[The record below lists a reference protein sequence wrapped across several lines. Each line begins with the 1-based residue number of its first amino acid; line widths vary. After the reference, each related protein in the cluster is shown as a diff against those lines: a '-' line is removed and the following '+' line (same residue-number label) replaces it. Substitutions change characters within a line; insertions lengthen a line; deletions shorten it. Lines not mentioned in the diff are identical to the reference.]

1 VRTFQE
7 IIFALEQFWATRG
20 CVIEQPYDVE
30 VGAGTMC
37 PGTFLRVLGPEPWRV
52 AYVQPSR
59 RADDGRYGENPY
71 RFYRHFQYQV
81 ILKPSPDDVQ
91 KTYLDS
97 LRALGFEPKEHDI
110 RFMEDDWESPTL
122 GASGVGWQVWLDGLE
137 ITQFTYF
144 QQAGGI
150 ELSAVS
156 VELTYGL
163 ERITMAIQGVDH
175 FKDIVW
181 GATLAWGGGGVTYGD
196 IYQMAEA
203 EWSRYNY
210 QYADVAMVQQTF
222 EMCEKEAQRL
232 LEMSRPTGKEAEGE
246 KPPVLTQSCIIPAY
260 ELTLKC
266 SNAFNV
272 LDARGALSVRERA
285 TYIGRVRNL
294 ARQVARAYVAQR
306 EALGYPL
313 LKEAIEA

>member
-1 VRTFQE
+1 MTFQE
-7 IIFALEQFWATRG
+7 IISSLEQFWASRG

-37 PGTFLRVLGPEPWRV
+37 PGTFLRVLGPEPWRG

-71 RFYRHFQYQV
+71 RIYRHYQYQV
-81 ILKPSPDDVQ
+81 VLKPSPDDVQ
-91 KTYLDS
+91 AIYLES

-144 QQAGGI
+144 QQSGGL
-150 ELSAVS
+150 ELSPVS

-163 ERITMAIQGVDH
+163 ERITMAVQGVDH

-181 GATLAWGGGGVTYGD
+181 GGDGVTYGHL
-196 IYQMAEA
+196 YQTAEA

-210 QYADVAMVQQTF
+210 EAADVEMVKRTF
-222 EMCEKEAQRL
+222 DMCEAEGQRL
-232 LEMSRPTGKEAEGE
+232 IELSRPTGEEE
-246 KPPVLTQSCIIPAY
+246 DESPPRVLTHSCIIPAY
-260 ELTLKC
+260 EMTLKC
-266 SNAFNV
+266 SHAFNV

-285 TYIGRVRNL
+285 AYIGRVRNL
-294 ARQVARAYVAQR
+294 ARQVARAFVAQR

-313 LKEAIEA
+313 LKEKAKA

>member
-1 VRTFQE
+1 MTFQQV
-7 IIFALEQFWATRG
+7 IFALEQFWAQRG
-20 CVIEQPYDVE
+20 CVIEQPYDLE

-37 PGTFLRVLGPEPWRV
+37 PATFLRVLGPEPWRV
-52 AYVQPSR
+52 GYVQPSR

-71 RFYRHFQYQV
+71 RLYRHFQYQV
-81 ILKPSPDDVQ
+81 ILKPSPDDIQ
-91 KTYLDS
+91 ALYLDS

-150 ELSAVS
+150 ELAPIS

-181 GATLAWGGGGVTYGD
+181 GGDGVTYGD
-196 IYQMAEA
+196 IYQMSEA

-210 QYADVAMVQQTF
+210 QAADVEMVSRTF
-222 EMCEKEAQRL
+222 DMCEREAQRL
-232 LEMSRPTGKEAEGE
+232 LELSRPSKEAGE
-246 KPPVLTQSCIIPAY
+246 DEPPAVVSKSCVVPAY
-260 ELTLKC
+260 EMVLKC

-285 TYIGRVRNL
+285 NYIGRVRNL
-294 ARQVARAYVAQR
+294 ARQVARAYLAQR
-306 EALGYPL
+306 EAVGYPL
-313 LKEAIEA
+313 LKETARS

>member
-1 VRTFQE
+1 VTFQE
-7 IIFALEQFWATRG
+7 VIFALEQFWAHRG
-20 CVIEQPYDVE
+20 CVIEQPYDIE

-37 PGTFLRVLGPEPWRV
+37 PATFLRVLGPEPWRV
-52 AYVQPSR
+52 GYVQPSR
-59 RADDGRYGENPY
+59 RADDGRYGDNPY
-71 RFYRHFQYQV
+71 RLYRHFQYQV
-81 ILKPSPDDVQ
+81 ILKPSPSDVQ
-91 KTYLDS
+91 EQYLDS
-97 LRALGFEPKEHDI
+97 LRALGFDPKEHDI

-144 QQAGGI
+144 QQAGGLD
-150 ELSAVS
+150 LSPVS

-175 FKDIVW
+175 FKDI
-181 GATLAWGGGGVTYGD
+181 LWGGAGVTYGE
-196 IYQMAEA
+196 IWQMAEA

-210 QYADVAMVQQTF
+210 QAADVEKVKQTF
-222 EMCEKEAQRL
+222 DMCEQESQRL
-232 LEMSRPTGKEAEGE
+232 VELSRPSGEESEGE
-246 KPPVLTQSCIIPAY
+246 PPSVLTKSCILPAY
-260 ELTLKC
+260 EMALKC

-285 TYIGRVRNL
+285 AYIGRVRNL

-313 LKEAIEA
+313 LKTPAKV

>member
-1 VRTFQE
+1 MTFQE
-7 IIFALEQFWATRG
+7 VIFALEQFWAHRG

-37 PGTFLRVLGPEPWRV
+37 PATFLRVLGPEPWRV
-52 AYVQPSR
+52 GYVQPSR

-71 RFYRHFQYQV
+71 RLYRHFQYQV
-81 ILKPSPDDVQ
+81 ILKPSPADVQ
-91 KTYLDS
+91 EMYVDS
-97 LRALGFEPKEHDI
+97 LRALGFDPKEHDI

-150 ELSAVS
+150 ELSPIS

-181 GATLAWGGGGVTYGD
+181 GGAGVTYGE

-210 QYADVAMVQQTF
+210 QSADVETVKQTF
-222 EMCEKEAQRL
+222 DMCEREAERL
-232 LEMSRPTGKEAEGE
+232 VGLSRPSDEDPVDGA
-246 KPPVLTQSCIIPAY
+246 PPVLSRSCIIPAY
-260 ELTLKC
+260 EAALKC

-285 TYIGRVRNL
+285 AYIGRVRNL

-313 LKEAIEA
+313 LKEPVEA

>member
-1 VRTFQE
+1 VTLQQ
-7 IIFALEQFWATRG
+7 IIFALEQFWASRG
-20 CVIEQPYDVE
+20 CLIEQPYDVE

-37 PGTFLRVLGPEPWRV
+37 PSTFLRVLGPEPWRV
-52 AYVQPSR
+52 GYVQPSR

-71 RFYRHFQYQV
+71 RMYRHYQYQV

-91 KTYLDS
+91 ALYLDS
-97 LRALGFEPKEHDI
+97 LGALGFEPKEHDI
-110 RFMEDDWESPTL
+110 RFMEDDWEAPTL

-150 ELSAVS
+150 ELSPIA

-163 ERITMAIQGVDH
+163 ERIAMAIQGVEH

-181 GATLAWGGGGVTYGD
+181 GGDGITYGE

-210 QYADVAMVQQTF
+210 EAADIEVVRQTF
-222 EMCEKEAQRL
+222 EMCEREAERL
-232 LEMSRPTGKEAEGE
+232 VQLSRPSAEDADSE
-246 KPPVLTQSCIIPAY
+246 PPPVLAKSCIIPAY
-260 ELTLKC
+260 EMVLKC
-266 SNAFNV
+266 SHAFNV

-285 TYIGRVRNL
+285 TYVGRVRTL
-294 ARQVARAYVAQR
+294 ARQVARAYLAQR
-306 EALGYPL
+306 EALGFPL
-313 LKEAIEA
+313 LKQKVTT

>member
-1 VRTFQE
+1 VTFQD
-7 IIFALEQFWATRG
+7 IIFALQQFWASRD

-37 PGTFLRVLGPEPWRV
+37 PNTFLRVLGPEQWRV

-71 RFYRHFQYQV
+71 RFYRHYQYQV
-81 ILKPSPDDVQ
+81 ILKPSPEDVQ
-91 KTYLDS
+91 GLYLDS
-97 LRALGFEPKEHDI
+97 LTALGFDPQQHDI
-110 RFMEDDWESPTL
+110 RFMEDDWEAPTL

-150 ELSAVS
+150 DLSPVS

-163 ERITMAIQGVDH
+163 ERIAMAIQGVDH

-181 GATLAWGGGGVTYGD
+181 SNAGITYGEV
-196 IYQMAEA
+196 YQMAEA

-210 QYADVAMVQQTF
+210 DSADIEAVKEIF
-222 EMCEKEAQRL
+222 EICEREAQRL
-232 LEMSRPTGKEAEGE
+232 VGLSRPTDEDETDR
-246 KPPVLTQSCIIPAY
+246 PPVLTRSCILPAY
-260 ELTLKC
+260 EMTLKC
-266 SNAFNV
+266 SHSFNL
-272 LDARGALSVRERA
+272 LDSRGALSVRERA

-294 ARQVARAYVAQR
+294 ARQVARAYLAQR
-306 EALGYPL
+306 EALGVPL
-313 LKEAIEA
+313 LREKAEV

>member
-1 VRTFQE
+1 MTFQD
-7 IIFALEQFWATRG
+7 IILALEQFWASRG
-20 CVIEQPYDVE
+20 CVIEQPYDLE

-37 PGTFLRVLGPEPWRV
+37 PATFLRVLGPEPWRV

-71 RFYRHFQYQV
+71 RFYRHYQYQV
-81 ILKPSPDDVQ
+81 ILKPSPEDVQ
-91 KTYLDS
+91 PVYLKS
-97 LRALGFEPKEHDI
+97 LEQLGFKREEHDI

-144 QQAGGI
+144 QTAGGI
-150 ELSAVS
+150 ELSPVS

-163 ERITMAIQGVDH
+163 ERIAMAVQGVDH

-181 GATLAWGGGGVTYGD
+181 SENGVTYGD
-196 IYQMAEA
+196 LYQMAEA

-210 QYADVAMVQQTF
+210 EAADVEMVRRGF
-222 EMCEKEAQRL
+222 EMFEAEAQQL
-232 LEMSRPTGKEAEGE
+232 LERSRPLGEEGE
-246 KPPVLTQSCIIPAY
+246 PPVVTRSCIIPAY
-260 ELTLKC
+260 EYTLKC
-266 SNAFNV
+266 SHLFNV

-285 TYIGRVRNL
+285 AYIGRVRTL
-294 ARQVARAYVAQR
+294 ARGVARAYVAQR

-313 LKEAIEA
+313 LRRPVATQ

>member
-1 VRTFQE
+1 MTFQE
-7 IIFALEQFWATRG
+7 VIFALEQFWAHRG

-37 PGTFLRVLGPEPWRV
+37 PATFLRVLGPEPWRV

-59 RADDGRYGENPY
+59 RADDGRYGENAY

-81 ILKPSPDDVQ
+81 ILKPSPADVQ
-91 KTYLDS
+91 ETYLDS

-122 GASGVGWQVWLDGLE
+122 GASGVGWEVWLDGLE

-150 ELSAVS
+150 ELSPIS

-181 GATLAWGGGGVTYGD
+181 GGAGVTYGE

-210 QYADVAMVQQTF
+210 QSADVETVKQTF
-222 EMCEKEAQRL
+222 DMCESEAERL
-232 LEMSRPTGKEAEGE
+232 VGLSRPSDEDTADAD
-246 KPPVLTQSCIIPAY
+246 PPVLSKSCIIPAY
-260 ELTLKC
+260 EMVLKC
-266 SNAFNV
+266 SHAFNV

-285 TYIGRVRNL
+285 AYIGRVRNL

-306 EALGYPL
+306 EALGHPL
-313 LKEAIEA
+313 LKEQVEA

>member
-1 VRTFQE
+1 MTFQD
-7 IIFALEQFWATRG
+7 IIFTLSRFWADQG
-20 CVIEQPYDVE
+20 CVVEQPYDLE

-37 PGTFLRVLGPEPWRV
+37 PATFLRVLGPEPWRV

-71 RFYRHFQYQV
+71 RFYRHYQCQV
-81 ILKPSPDDVQ
+81 VLKPSPDDIQ
-91 KTYLDS
+91 ATYLDS
-97 LRALGFEPKEHDI
+97 LRRLGFKPAEHDI
-110 RFMEDDWESPTL
+110 RFMEDDWEAPTL

-150 ELSAVS
+150 ELSPVS

-163 ERITMAIQGVDH
+163 ERIAMAIQGVSH
-175 FKDIVW
+175 FKDI
-181 GATLAWGGGGVTYGD
+181 LWGGEGVTYGH

-210 QYADVAMVQQTF
+210 EAADIEVVKRTF
-222 EMCEKEAQRL
+222 EMCEAEAQRL
-232 LEMSRPTGKEAEGE
+232 VDLSRPAGGADAEG
-246 KPPVLTQSCIIPAY
+246 PPAVTSRSCIIPAY
-260 ELTLKC
+260 EMVLKC
-266 SNAFNV
+266 SHAFNI

-285 TYIGRVRNL
+285 AYIGRVRNL
-294 ARQVARAYVAQR
+294 ARQVARAYLAQR

-313 LKEAIEA
+313 LKQKTLA